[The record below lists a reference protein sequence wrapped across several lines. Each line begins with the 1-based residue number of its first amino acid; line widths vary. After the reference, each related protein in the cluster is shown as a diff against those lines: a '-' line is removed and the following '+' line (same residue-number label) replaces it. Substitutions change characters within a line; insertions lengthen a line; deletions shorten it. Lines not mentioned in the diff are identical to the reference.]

1 MHFKIALFVLLSFIL
16 FSGNAV
22 FAGEAVQI
30 QFGELPDAVKKAASD
45 FIQKQRITKI
55 TKISDGDHVKFMI
68 ESDQVENKRNIVAQN
83 MVIAN
88 TGKIMKL
95 VQQVPFLSLPFEQMN
110 EIEKRY
116 PGIKVDEV
124 ESVQIHYSDVLG
136 TASGQKIKFRIFAN
150 GAIEEIP
157 ADQQQT
163 IDH

>member
-1 MHFKIALFVLLSFIL
+1 MHFKIALFILLSFIL

-22 FAGEAVQI
+22 FAEEVVPI
-30 QFGELPDAVKKAASD
+30 QFGKLPDAVKKAASF

-68 ESDQVENKRNIVAQN
+68 ESDQVENKKNIVAQN
-83 MVIAN
+83 LVIASN
-88 TGKIMKL
+88 GKIMKL
-95 VQQVPFLSLPFEQMN
+95 AQQIPYFSLPFEQMN

-136 TASGQKIKFRIFAN
+136 TASGKKIKFRIFAN
-150 GAIEEIP
+150 GAIEEIHS
-157 ADQQQT
+157 DQQQP